1 MENNAPGTRRLLSR
15 FRAALALCVLLAGL
29 SLALLSNG
37 RDGFGWAVLN
47 ELALFAAAGVAVPFY
62 YDLFLRDAERR
73 NFQHELAAVIDER
86 LAAAGGGGRGL
97 TVHAQGRLA
106 PTEKADFL
114 DGAQTEII
122 EVGVALRSLTSLFVS
137 RPARDFT
144 DPVRRLLSR
153 GVRITY
159 LVADPES
166 VLTVEYARSIGDPEL
181 PSRAA
186 ESARQLA
193 RVAREFAS
201 EGHPGHMEVRFTRQ
215 LPTCY
220 LSLVDPD
227 LDTGRCR
234 TSPYLVGVRRADS
247 PVLDIARTDQPQLF
261 ERYAAYARHALA
273 DSRPVDADA

>member
-1 MENNAPGTRRLLSR
+1 MENNAPGIRRLLSR

-37 RDGFGWAVLN
+37 RDGFGWAFVN

-62 YDLFLRDAERR
+62 YDLFLRDAERQT
-73 NFQHELAAVIDER
+73 FLQELAGVIDER
-86 LAAAGGGGRGL
+86 APAVNGGRGL
-97 TVHAQGRLA
+97 TVHAEGRLA

-114 DGAQTEII
+114 EGAQGEIV
-122 EVGVALRSLTSLFVS
+122 EVGVALRSLTSLFIS

-144 DPVRRLLSR
+144 EPVRRLLSR

-166 VLTVEYARSIGDPEL
+166 ALTIEYARSIGDPDL
-181 PSRAA
+181 PARAA

-193 RVAREFAS
+193 GVARDFAA
-201 EGHPGHMEVRFTRQ
+201 EGHPGRMEVRFTRQ

-234 TSPYLVGVRRADS
+234 TSPYLAGVRRAES
-247 PVLDIARTDQPQLF
+247 PVLDIVRAHQPQLF
-261 ERYAAYARHALA
+261 ERYVAHVRHAQD